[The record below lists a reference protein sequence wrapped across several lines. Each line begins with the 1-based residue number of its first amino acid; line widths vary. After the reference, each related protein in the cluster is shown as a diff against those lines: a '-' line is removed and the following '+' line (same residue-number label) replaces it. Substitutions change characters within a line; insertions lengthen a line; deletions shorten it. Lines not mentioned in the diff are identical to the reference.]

1 MLKWI
6 VFSIGIIGM
15 DQAMKLASN
24 AHLVGESVQLLPFLS
39 FTHVCNTGAAFGM
52 LSGFRWPLVAI
63 GLLFVGYFSWE
74 IRRETIEGSKQ
85 PILLLAY
92 SLILAG
98 AAGNVIDRL
107 LHGCVTDFIFLHYW
121 GWGFPVFNI
130 ADMAISIGAACW
142 IWTLI
147 RPRKNEAEVI
157 ND

>member
-6 VFSIGIIGM
+6 AFSIGIVIV
-15 DQAMKLASN
+15 DQTTKLIST
-24 AHLVGESVQLLPFLS
+24 AHLVEESIQLLPFLS
-39 FTHVCNTGAAFGM
+39 FAHVCNTGAAFGM

-63 GLLFVGYFSWE
+63 GLLFIGYFSWE
-74 IRRETIEGSKQ
+74 IRRETSEGSKQ
-85 PILLLAY
+85 PVLLLAY

-130 ADMAISIGAACW
+130 ADMAISFGAACW

-147 RPRKNEAEVI
+147 RPKKTEADAI

>member
-6 VFSIGIIGM
+6 LFSIGIVGM
-15 DQAMKLASN
+15 DQATKLAST

-39 FTHVCNTGAAFGM
+39 FAHVCNTGAAFGM

-63 GLLFVGYFSWE
+63 GLLFIGYFSWE
-74 IRRETIEGSKQ
+74 IRRETSEGSKQ
-85 PILLLAY
+85 PALLLAY

-130 ADMAISIGAACW
+130 ADMAISFGAACW

-147 RPRKNEAEVI
+147 RPKRTESDSI